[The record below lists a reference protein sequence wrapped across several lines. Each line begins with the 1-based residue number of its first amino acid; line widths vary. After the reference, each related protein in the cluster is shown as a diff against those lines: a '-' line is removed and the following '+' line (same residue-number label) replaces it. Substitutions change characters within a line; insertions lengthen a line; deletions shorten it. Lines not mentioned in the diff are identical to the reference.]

1 MKAMEHHNITDTG
14 TSITLIVVTILF
26 KIFAFITASTVIVFL
41 TIVSLLITIVYHAFG
56 VWERYINYK
65 KNKKEK
71 K

>member
-1 MKAMEHHNITDTG
+1 MEHPNITDTG
-14 TSITLIVVTILF
+14 TSITIIGVTILF
-26 KIFAFITASTVIVFL
+26 KILTVITASTVIVFL

>member
-1 MKAMEHHNITDTG
+1 MEHHNITDTG

-26 KIFAFITASTVIVFL
+26 KILTVIIASTVIAFL
-41 TIVSLLITIVYHAFG
+41 TIASLLITIVYHVFG
-56 VWERYINYK
+56 VWEIYINYK

>member
-1 MKAMEHHNITDTG
+1 MEHHNITDTG
-14 TSITLIVVTILF
+14 TSITLIGVTILF
-26 KIFAFITASTVIVFL
+26 KILTVIIASTVIVFL